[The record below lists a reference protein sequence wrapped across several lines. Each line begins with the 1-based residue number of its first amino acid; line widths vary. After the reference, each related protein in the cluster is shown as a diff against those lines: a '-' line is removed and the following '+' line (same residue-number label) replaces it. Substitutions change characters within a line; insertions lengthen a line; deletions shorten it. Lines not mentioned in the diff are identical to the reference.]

1 MHKYVQIKQY
11 ASKQPTGQRGN
22 KKRSQKISSDKKS
35 KYNILKFMG
44 FNKSSL
50 KGEVYK

>member
-22 KKRSQKISSDKKS
+22 KREVKKYLRT
-35 KYNILKFMG
+35 KKVNTTY
-44 FNKSSL
+44 
-50 KGEVYK
+50 